1 MYCPRCAKEFE
12 SGTSYCR
19 TCGLSLDS
27 VAAIVKGEAETEPE
41 FKTGPNR
48 DLTRFGIGSFILGT
62 VIALGNAM
70 VRDLGLWPYDLGK
83 YVFMLFIMVGMLLI
97 GAGVVFPK
105 KKYIKKKR
113 GPVSESSQ
121 EMRLG
126 TSRLDQL
133 PSAERSVD
141 DIASVIRS

>member
-19 TCGLSLDS
+19 TCGISLDG

-41 FKTGPNR
+41 VKTGPNR
-48 DLTRFGIGSFILGT
+48 DLMRIGMGCFIFGI

-83 YVFMLFIMVGMLLI
+83 YVFLTLVMIGMLLL
-97 GAGVVFPK
+97 GVGIV
-105 KKYIKKKR
+105 
-113 GPVSESSQ
+113 
-121 EMRLG
+121 
-126 TSRLDQL
+126 
-133 PSAERSVD
+133 
-141 DIASVIRS
+141 